1 MDATNSKPDSA
12 IKESDV
18 VFGDA
23 ISAFSLADWR
33 SHLAFRA
40 QMLAKIDVD
49 LICGPYAVCD
59 SSKEPQ
65 NRSEICGMPIHAR
78 SAISAPTLTNSA
90 TVAV

>member
-12 IKESDV
+12 IKESEV

-49 LICGPYAVCD
+49 SICGAYAVFD
-59 SSKEPQ
+59 SSKEPPYQ
-65 NRSEICGMPIHAR
+65 PEICSMPVH
-78 SAISAPTLTNSA
+78 AISAPSLTNSA
-90 TVAV
+90 VLAV